1 MRSIAAINT
10 LVQLVITGFVVWAWV
25 VSSNETRAFLFW
37 GAWIA
42 GMFYGG
48 HLAFRYFSLKR

>member
-1 MRSIAAINT
+1 MKSAAVFNI
-10 LVQLVITGFVVWAWV
+10 LIQLIITGFVVWAWF
-25 VSSNETRAFLFW
+25 VSSAETRAFLFW

-48 HLAFRYFSLKR
+48 SLALRYFRLSR